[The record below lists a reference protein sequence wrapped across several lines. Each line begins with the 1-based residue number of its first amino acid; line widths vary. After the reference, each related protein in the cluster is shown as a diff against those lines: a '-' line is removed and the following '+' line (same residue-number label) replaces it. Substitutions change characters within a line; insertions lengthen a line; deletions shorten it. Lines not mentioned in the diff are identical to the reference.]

1 MAKTKI
7 FGEAIVITST
17 LKLDELKSVSKYY
30 KEKLVLKGGEDGKE
44 PIFGICISKSGMG
57 SLSATGA
64 CFAPTTR
71 NAGGY
76 ATITMTIPDGVE
88 NAKTW
93 MVDKFGGA
101 LMHLEILEKQ
111 LPDVVSK
118 IAAAEAAV
126 AASIEE

>member
-1 MAKTKI
+1 MAKSKI
-7 FGEAIVITST
+7 FGEAIVITSSV
-17 LKLDELKSVSKYY
+17 KLAELKSVAKYY

-44 PIFGICISKSGMG
+44 SIFGICVAKSGMG
-57 SLSATGA
+57 SLSPNGA

-71 NAGGY
+71 NGEGY
-76 ATITMTIPDGVE
+76 ATITMTIPEGVE

-101 LMHLEILEKQ
+101 LMHLEALEKQ
-111 LPDVVSK
+111 LPGVVAK
-118 IAAAEAAV
+118 ITAAEAAV

>member
-1 MAKTKI
+1 MAKSKI
-7 FGEAIVITST
+7 FGEAIVITSSV
-17 LKLDELKSVSKYY
+17 KLADLKSVAKYY

-44 PIFGICISKSGMG
+44 AIFGICVNKSGMG

-71 NAGGY
+71 NSEGY
-76 ATITMTIPDGVE
+76 ATITMTIPEGVE

-101 LMHLEILEKQ
+101 LMHLEDLEKQ
-111 LPDVVSK
+111 LPEVVSK